1 MKSPPV
7 ALIPNSPCLRSPTS
21 NCGIERSIEEYL
33 FNPGGDRTEE
43 TSLRVIG
50 VEGQFCMSLFVER
63 GDWERVILKGDEIC
77 ELGEEINEFGK

>member
-1 MKSPPV
+1 M
-7 ALIPNSPCLRSPTS
+7 
-21 NCGIERSIEEYL
+21 
-33 FNPGGDRTEE
+33 
-43 TSLRVIG
+43 IG